1 MAVTRRLRLPGGEIE
16 YALRPMARSRG
27 LRVTMDARRGVVVTV
42 PLPTRRG
49 WARPEPIVEAFL
61 KEREPWLRR
70 HLERQRLVREEL
82 EARGGLVDGALV
94 RYRGELHRLRLR
106 AQGDGERL
114 RRSSVTRSGDD
125 DGDALIVTTA
135 PRDRRPLDRILREWF
150 RERADELI
158 GREIDRHA
166 TALGVTPAAVTLRDP
181 RSRWGSAS
189 KEGRLMFSWRL
200 ALAPP
205 RAMETVV
212 VHELAHLRVF
222 GHGPRF
228 WAVVASR
235 VPDHAH
241 WRRWLREHSQ
251 ELHGALEAGEY

>member
-94 RYRGELHRLRLR
+94 RYRGELHRLKSEGGLR
-106 AQGDGERL
+106 CGLARREQRGVDLVVNQPLDDRHRRVEPAAHVEGQGDRG
-114 RRSSVTRSGDD
+114 SG
-125 DGDALIVTTA
+125 A
-135 PRDRRPLDRILREWF
+135 
-150 RERADELI
+150 
-158 GREIDRHA
+158 
-166 TALGVTPAAVTLRDP
+166 
-181 RSRWGSAS
+181 
-189 KEGRLMFSWRL
+189 
-200 ALAPP
+200 
-205 RAMETVV
+205 
-212 VHELAHLRVF
+212 
-222 GHGPRF
+222 GP
-228 WAVVASR
+228 V
-235 VPDHAH
+235 
-241 WRRWLREHSQ
+241 
-251 ELHGALEAGEY
+251 